1 MNGWLFRVAVAAV
14 RLWTRV
20 YTSGLPPATADAR
33 RAEVE
38 SDLWESA
45 HDSDPDIRS
54 HLFLQIA
61 ARLLIGIPDDLGWRL
76 EQEEAMTGSFRRRL
90 AIAVCTV
97 GVVGL
102 LLVVWLAQPPGIPA
116 VHGAPPVGVCFGA
129 VPFAPS
135 RSPRAPNVPDGLRI
149 PSCAYVPPPPP
160 PPPGGIGA
168 DEVRFV
174 FGETSYTAHGA
185 APTPQ
190 RVRDV
195 PPVYPPVAVQAG
207 VQGVVAVEAAI
218 DERGRVTD
226 ARVVRSAHWV
236 LDQSALN
243 AVRQWEFAP
252 AVVDGARI
260 PVVITAHVNFS
271 VPR

>member
-1 MNGWLFRVAVAAV
+1 MSGWLFRVAEAAV

-20 YTSGLPPATADAR
+20 YTSGLPPATAHAR

-54 HLFLQIA
+54 HRFLQIA

-102 LLVVWLAQPPGIPA
+102 LLVVWLAQPPGFPA
-116 VHGAPPVGVCFGA
+116 VHGAPPVA
-129 VPFAPS
+129 A
-135 RSPRAPNVPDGLRI
+135 RAH
-149 PSCAYVPPPPP
+149 VPPPPP
-160 PPPGGIGA
+160 PAPPGGIGA

-174 FGETSYTAHGA
+174 FGETSYATHGG

-190 RVRDV
+190 RLRDV

-271 VPR
+271 VPRSRPAISNRNPSNWDLRSR